1 MFAYVTDCTILQV
14 EIIEMDSKWSGS
26 LSIGVTTLPSDE
38 VVSVDKADELS
49 GQSFFITS
57 STSKKFAALCVGGK
71 VYF

>member
-1 MFAYVTDCTILQV
+1 
-14 EIIEMDSKWSGS
+14 MDSKWSGS
-26 LSIGVTTLPSDE
+26 LSIGVTTLPPDE

-49 GQSFFITS
+49 GQSYVITS